1 MRSKVE
7 MVICRFRLAGLQLI
21 QSSARFIAPAASAVA
36 ILLTACQPSQRLP
49 DCVSGNSAPT
59 PAQEVLWSKSKAA
72 SSLQLAI
79 DGSGSML
86 GLTGSPQASAS
97 WKAILRAVTLAAAS
111 SGAGLQASRI
121 GGSTTQPI
129 SNAMQAADPCFFH
142 GCGRYSPV
150 SSNIDALWN
159 APGLSAQTTPVRL
172 AISDLE
178 VNNGDIARLVGAM
191 EPHVRRGATIAILAI
206 KVPFQGRVFNS
217 EGQVIHTGSAQRPI
231 YLLATGPRRQLHALM
246 SDIRSKAAL
255 GGVPT
260 ASMQLTFL
268 EDQANAPTLLAKSV
282 KGNPANSLSSG
293 LPVQL
298 AGATYGPGS
307 QADYQLARLSQRTKS
322 VVLNSRREG
331 AIGAS
336 PMPDMAIAQLESL
349 PVGGQITSLPPG
361 INVQSFQL
369 GNQELALT
377 INIPPGTPSTA
388 LRAQVPRGQLPEAW
402 WVSWNRQSSTTATA
416 KEQSDG
422 LLLLLTSLSRLM
434 VSPGTTPAAAFC
446 LAFNYG

>member
-1 MRSKVE
+1 MLV
-7 MVICRFRLAGLQLI
+7 
-21 QSSARFIAPAASAVA
+21 
-36 ILLTACQPSQRLP
+36 LLTACQPSQSLP
-49 DCVSGNSAPT
+49 DCVSGNPAPT
-59 PAQEVLWSKSKAA
+59 PAQQELWGKPKAA

-86 GLTGSPQASAS
+86 GLTGSPQSSAS
-97 WKAILRAVTLAAAS
+97 WKAILRAVTLAAAG

-129 SNAMQAADPCFFH
+129 GNTMQAAESCFFL
-142 GCGRYSPV
+142 GCGAFAPV

-159 APGLSAQTTPVRL
+159 APGLSSQTAPLRL

-178 VNNGDIARLVGAM
+178 VNNGDIARLVGAI

-217 EGQVIHTGSAQRPI
+217 EGQVIHAGIAQRPI
-231 YLLATGPRRQLHALM
+231 YLLATGPRTQLHALM
-246 SDIRSKAAL
+246 SDIRSKSAL

-260 ASMQLTFL
+260 ASMKLTFL

-282 KGNPANSLSSG
+282 KGSPANSLSSG

-307 QADYQLARLSQRTKS
+307 QADYQLARLSERTNA
-322 VVLNSRREG
+322 VVLSSRREG
-331 AIGAS
+331 AITGS

-349 PVGGQITSLPPG
+349 PVGGQDTSLPAG

-369 GNQELALT
+369 GNQDLALT
-377 INIPPGTPSTA
+377 ISIPPGTPSTA

-402 WVSWNRQSSTTATA
+402 WIGWNRQTTSAAAA

-422 LLLLLTSLSRLM
+422 LLLLLTSLSKLM
-434 VSPGTTPAAAFC
+434 VAPGTTPAAAFC
-446 LAFNYG
+446 LAFNPG

>member
-1 MRSKVE
+1 
-7 MVICRFRLAGLQLI
+7 MVGLI
-21 QSSARFIAPAASAVA
+21 
-36 ILLTACQPSQRLP
+36 TGCQPSQRLP
-49 DCVSGNSAPT
+49 DCVSGTPAPT
-59 PAQEVLWSKSKAA
+59 PAQQALWGKTKPAN
-72 SSLQLAI
+72 SLQLAI

-86 GLTGSPQASAS
+86 GLTGSPQSSAS
-97 WKAILRAVTLAAAS
+97 WKAILRAVTLATAG

-129 SNAMQAADPCFFH
+129 GNAMQAAETCFFL
-142 GCGRYSPV
+142 GCGAFAPV

-159 APGLSAQTTPVRL
+159 APGLSSQTVPLRL

-178 VNNGDIARLVGAM
+178 VNNGDIARLVGAI
-191 EPHVRRGATIAILAI
+191 EPHIRRGATIAILAI
-206 KVPFQGRVFNS
+206 KVPFQGRVYNS
-217 EGQVIHTGSAQRPI
+217 EGQVIHAGSAQRPI
-231 YLLATGPRRQLHALM
+231 YLLATGPRTQLHVLM
-246 SDIRSKAAL
+246 NDVRAKAAL
-255 GGVPT
+255 GGVST

-268 EDQANAPTLLAKSV
+268 EDQANAPTLLARSV
-282 KGNPANSLSSG
+282 KGEPANSLSTG

-298 AGATYGPGS
+298 SGATYGPGS
-307 QADYQLARLSQRTKS
+307 QADYQLARLSPRTTAM
-322 VVLNSRREG
+322 VLSSRRAG
-331 AIGAS
+331 AIGGS
-336 PMPDMAIAQLESL
+336 SIPDMAVAQLESL

-402 WVSWNRQSSTTATA
+402 WVSWNRQSSTNATA

-422 LLLLLTSLSRLM
+422 LLLLLTSLSKLM

-446 LAFNYG
+446 LAFNPG